1 MTNNSLR
8 TPSAP
13 AASPTPAQRTVQA
26 SDLTEAQLRKMP
38 ESAYMNDAQLAF
50 FRRRLLEMRQ
60 EVLAREVGARQ
71 RLNESESH
79 ADPADRATAEE
90 ERFVDMRLRER
101 EARLLSKI
109 DEALARIR
117 SGEYGWC
124 TQTGEPIGIA
134 RLLARPTASV
144 CVDMKERQERGA
156 GRGG

>member
-1 MTNNSLR
+1 MTKTSSR
-8 TPSAP
+8 KPDAPTAAAQRPAP
-13 AASPTPAQRTVQA
+13 AH
-26 SDLTEAQLRKMP
+26 DLTEAQLRKMP
-38 ESAYMNDAQLAF
+38 ESAYMNDEQLAF

-90 ERFVDMRLRER
+90 ECFVDMRLRER

-117 SGEYGWC
+117 TRDYGYC
-124 TQTGEPIGIA
+124 TQTGEAIGIA

-144 CVDMKERQERGA
+144 CVDMKERQERGSQQ
-156 GRGG
+156 RG

>member
-1 MTNNSLR
+1 MTKKSSLAPEAPI
-8 TPSAP
+8 TPSRESAP
-13 AASPTPAQRTVQA
+13 AA
-26 SDLTEAQLRKMP
+26 DLTEAQLKKMP
-38 ESAYMNDAQLAF
+38 ESAYMNDDQLAF

-71 RLNESESH
+71 RLNNSESY

-90 ERFVDMRLRER
+90 ENFVDMRLRER

-117 SGEYGWC
+117 SRDYGYC
-124 TQTGEPIGIA
+124 TQTGEAIGLA

-144 CVDMKERQERGA
+144 CVDMKERQERESQQ
-156 GRGG
+156 RG